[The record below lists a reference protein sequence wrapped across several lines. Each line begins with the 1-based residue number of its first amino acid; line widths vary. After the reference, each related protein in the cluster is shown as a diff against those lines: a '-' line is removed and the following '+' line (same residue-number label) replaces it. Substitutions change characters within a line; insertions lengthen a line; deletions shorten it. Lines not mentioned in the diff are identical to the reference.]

1 MKLGRKK
8 GEKEDK
14 LLKIREEMV
23 LPVGLSELEQEKLG
37 NTFDGIK
44 EWMDDTKAVV
54 LKKPRLEAYRYVDL
68 LLAHLQM
75 ADVDFIAGATRPSV
89 VVPPS
94 SGVEEAPAVVEEKSA
109 IKSPAVVRPTKKQV
123 DGWLEN
129 MNPQVRSKLV
139 RLLSCFKQYLDPDS
153 EVGIDIICNH
163 CSPAEIVKCIR
174 VEDPNIKDAST
185 VFMEHQL
192 GR

>member
-1 MKLGRKK
+1 MELAEKK
-8 GEKEDK
+8 AEKEDK

-37 NTFDGIK
+37 KTFDGIK

-54 LKKPRLEAYRYVDL
+54 LKKPRLEAYKYVDL

-75 ADVDFIAGATRPSV
+75 ADVDFVAGASRPSV
-89 VVPPS
+89 VVAPS
-94 SGVEEAPAVVEEKSA
+94 SGVEEVPAVVEKSA
-109 IKSPAVVRPTKKQV
+109 IKSPEVVRPTKEQV

-139 RLLSCFKQYLDPDS
+139 RLLSCFKQYLDPES

-163 CSPAEIVKCIR
+163 CSPEEIVKCIR

-185 VFMEHQL
+185 VFMQHQL